1 MSRMSHS
8 NPPVPSRSGADLA
21 SGRYFGMVRRRESHA
36 GFALTELRHERGAR
50 LPRHTH
56 AQAYF
61 SLLCEGGYTE
71 WLGRDEF
78 EYARHSVHF
87 HPPGVIHRDAIAPG
101 GASFL
106 IVEIGDTL
114 FRRALDLGPIAASRQ
129 DLRGGELSQLAR
141 RLERERRDPARR
153 SPLVIEGLVLE
164 MLGLVAGSRRADTGR
179 PRWLAAV
186 IERLHAGYAT
196 RLTLQDLAEGAGV
209 HPQRLSRTFHRH
221 TRMSIGE
228 YVQQLRV
235 RSAESRL
242 GDLDR
247 TLAEIALEAGFAD
260 QSHMTRV
267 FRRVTGRTPGAVR
280 ETLTRRPI

>member
-1 MSRMSHS
+1 MSDPS
-8 NPPVPSRSGADLA
+8 VPLSSTSRPGADLP
-21 SGRYFGMVRRRESHA
+21 SGGYYGAVRHRENHA
-36 GFALTELRHERGAR
+36 GFALTELRHERGAL

-61 SLLCEGGYTE
+61 SLLREGGYTE
-71 WLGRDEF
+71 WLGREEF
-78 EYARHSVHF
+78 EYTPRSVHF
-87 HPPGVIHRDAIAPG
+87 HPPGVIHRDAIAAG

-106 IVEIGDTL
+106 IVEIGEAL

-129 DLRGGELSQLAR
+129 DLRGGELAQLAR

-153 SPLVIEGLVLE
+153 SPLVLEGLVLE
-164 MLGLVAGSRRADTGR
+164 MLGLVAGSRGADRGR
-179 PRWLAAV
+179 PAWLASA
-186 IERLHAGYAT
+186 IERLHTEYAA
-196 RLTLQDLAEGAGV
+196 RLTLDELARGVGV

-221 TRMSIGE
+221 TRMSVGE

-235 RSAESRL
+235 RGAEARL
-242 GDLDR
+242 ADPDR
-247 TLAEIALEAGFAD
+247 TLAEIALEVGFAD

-280 ETLTRRPI
+280 DALTRRRG

>member
-1 MSRMSHS
+1 MSDSS
-8 NPPVPSRSGADLA
+8 PSVPRRAGADLP
-21 SGRYFGMVRRRESHA
+21 SGRYFGAVRHRESYR

-61 SLLCEGGYTE
+61 SLLREGGYTE

-78 EYARHSVHF
+78 EYTPRTVHF
-87 HPPGVIHRDAIAPG
+87 HPPGVTHRDAIAAG

-106 IVEIGDTL
+106 IVEIGDAL

-164 MLGLVAGSRRADTGR
+164 MLGLVAGTRHADAGR
-179 PRWLAAV
+179 PAWLAAV
-186 IERLHAGYAT
+186 IERLHDEYAV
-196 RLTLQDLAEGAGV
+196 RLTLEDLARDAGV

-221 TRMSIGE
+221 ARMSVGE

-235 RSAESRL
+235 RAAESRL
-242 GDLDR
+242 GDPER
-247 TLAEIALEAGFAD
+247 TLAEIALETGFAD
-260 QSHMTRV
+260 QSHLTRV

-280 ETLTRRPI
+280 DALTHRRG